1 MDKLT
6 FEFYID
12 GHKVIIDKE
21 DYSKISEFNW
31 KINKIKGDHWIC
43 LTNTSDPITKKRKV
57 FWLHQIIMP
66 NKSAKL
72 RAYFKD
78 GNKLNCSKENI
89 EYISR
94 NLFGH
99 LHLKTQQNPIKK
111 KSSEYKGVIK
121 IYKARIRYNK
131 KLYCLG
137 SFENPEDAAKAYN
150 EKAIELYGIN
160 ANVNLKSF

>member
-1 MDKLT
+1 MEQLT
-6 FEFYID
+6 TAFYID

-21 DYSKISEFNW
+21 DHSKISEYTW
-31 KINKIKGDHWIC
+31 KINKIDAENWIC
-43 LTNTSDPITKKRKV
+43 VTSTSDPITKKRKV
-57 FWLHQIIMP
+57 FWLHQVIMP
-66 NKSAKL
+66 NKNTKL
-72 RAYFKD
+72 RANFKD

-89 EYISR
+89 EYVSR

-99 LHLKTQQNPIKK
+99 LHANTQKNPAKK

-150 EKAIELYGIN
+150 EKAIELYGVN